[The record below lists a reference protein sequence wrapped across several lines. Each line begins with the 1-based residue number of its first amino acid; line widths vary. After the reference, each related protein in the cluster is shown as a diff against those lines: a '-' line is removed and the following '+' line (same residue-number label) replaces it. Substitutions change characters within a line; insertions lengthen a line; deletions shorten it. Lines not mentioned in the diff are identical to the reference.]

1 MLLAIDVGNTNIVFG
16 VFRGEELIAHWRF
29 STHKEQTE
37 DEYGI
42 LLKNLMEDTDID
54 YRQIKGVVIS
64 SVVPTI
70 TPYLEKMCGKYLG
83 MKPLVVGPGVKT
95 GINIKVENPREVGAD
110 RIVNIVGATYKYKVP
125 LIVVDFGTA
134 TTFDA
139 VSADM
144 EFLGGVIA
152 PGLLIS
158 AEALFRSASK
168 LYRVEIIKPDRVIG
182 KNTST
187 NIQSGLFFGYAGLVD
202 NIVELM
208 KREMKEEIGAEKV
221 FVVATGGIAQLI
233 SSGSRTIDKV
243 DPMLTLEGLRIVYEK
258 NAGSF

>member
-1 MLLAIDVGNTNIVFG
+1 MLLTIDVGNTNIVFG
-16 VFRGEELIAHWRF
+16 IYRGKDLLTHWRV

-42 LLKNLMEDTDID
+42 LLKNLLADTGID
-54 YRQIKGVVIS
+54 FRQIKGVVIS

-83 MKPLVVGPGVKT
+83 IKPLVVGPGIKT

-110 RIVNIVGATYKYKVP
+110 RIVNMVGAYHKYKAP

-139 VSADM
+139 VSADL
-144 EFLGGVIA
+144 EFLGGAIA
-152 PGLLIS
+152 PGLTIS
-158 AEALFRSASK
+158 AEALFRSASR
-168 LYRVEIIKPDRVIG
+168 LYRVEIIKPERVIG
-182 KNTST
+182 KNTVT

-202 NIVELM
+202 NIVE
-208 KREMKEEIGAEKV
+208 RMKEEMREEIGEDNI
-221 FVVATGGIAQLI
+221 FVVATGGLAQLI
-233 SSGSRTIDKV
+233 SGGTRTVDKV
-243 DPMLTLEGLRIVYEK
+243 DPMLTLEGLRIIYEK
-258 NAGSF
+258 NSEPL